1 MLERLTTIVPHLS
14 RNVSLKSTA
23 KSTVNVSEVQKFS
36 GMASEWWDVNGP
48 LKAIH
53 SLNKL
58 R

>member
-14 RNVSLKSTA
+14 RNVSL

>member
-1 MLERLTTIVPHLS
+1 MGMLLKRNATIIPHLS
-14 RNVSLKSTA
+14 RNVSLKT
-23 KSTVNVSEVQKFS
+23 TVNVDEIDKFRR
-36 GMASEWWDVNGP
+36 MAKDWWDINGP